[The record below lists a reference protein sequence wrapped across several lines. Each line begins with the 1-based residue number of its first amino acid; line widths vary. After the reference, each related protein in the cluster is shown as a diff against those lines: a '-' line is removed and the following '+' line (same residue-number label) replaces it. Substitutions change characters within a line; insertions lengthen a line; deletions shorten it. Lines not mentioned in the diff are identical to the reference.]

1 MISFFDSSID
11 KLAPFI
17 DKLWASSSKNSSLY
31 IRGSALLPIKSN
43 LGKPIDID
51 FLLFTHDDTKIIR
64 EEALEISNEAYKAFP
79 AIPHLD
85 IKVVCSRVDTTELLY
100 CTLLVTK
107 TGQLLY
113 GEDLS
118 YFESL
123 YKNKQR
129 DIILFALFEAESKL
143 NSVIQTSNKNIQK
156 KRIPH
161 LSKAILRIA
170 GLLSLKDD
178 SYTRSPQDC
187 ANILYKKY
195 PNLVENITIILNSF
209 REAFLSDELLM
220 SYFIVLNEVKRDVES
235 D

>member
-1 MISFFDSSID
+1 MISFFDSSKD
-11 KLAPFI
+11 KLDPFI
-17 DKLWASSSKNSSLY
+17 DKLWASSSKNFSLY

-43 LGKPIDID
+43 SGKPIDID

-64 EEALEISNEAYKAFP
+64 EKALEISNEAYNAFP
-79 AIPHLD
+79 VFPHLD

-100 CTLLVTK
+100 CSLLVTK

-118 YFESL
+118 YFEAL

-129 DIILFALFEAESKL
+129 DIVLFALFEAESKL
-143 NSVIQTSNKNIQK
+143 NSVIQTSNNNIQK

-187 ANILYKKY
+187 ASILYKKY
-195 PNLVENITIILNSF
+195 PNLVEHITIILNSF
-209 REAFLSDELLM
+209 RETFLSDELLI
-220 SYFIVLNEVKRDVES
+220 SYFIVLNEIKRDVER